1 MKTTS
6 KLLFF
11 SVILLVAACKP
22 ATEMLTVI
30 NSDGTCYRELTI
42 NADSSVMIGETIPSF
57 VAETDSSWTLS
68 WKYSNEDIIHP
79 DFPLTAHKYDSIV
92 RKYSRDTI
100 NDGSMQIIARKDFSS
115 VKEMSEKFR
124 YVKQE
129 KKTNLNPGYYFEK
142 KFRWFYTYYIYRETF
157 DRLQLNFPVPLEK
170 YLKKDEA
177 EYWFN
182 GSPEITKGMT
192 GMEARDYLG
201 DLENNYNNWLLDNY
215 RTFAFDEIAKN
226 YDRLS
231 NPPVTKE
238 RLLALKDTIAPL
250 GKLSIDDEMNDK
262 LEKMLNNYFKTNAFS
277 VFWNGNDS
285 IMKKMEN
292 NFSETLEATLGLNE
306 IRYKLRMPGKILKTN
321 ALVAGGDSLEWKISS
336 NRMITGDYVIEA
348 QSRKTN
354 TWAFILTAFIIC
366 AAIGSFVYKPRK

>member
-1 MKTTS
+1 MKTIY
-6 KLLFF
+6 KIMLF
-11 SVILLVAACKP
+11 SVILLLAACKQSS
-22 ATEMLTVI
+22 EMLTVI
-30 NSDGTCYRELTI
+30 NSDGSCYREITV
-42 NADSSVMIGETIPSF
+42 NADSSMMVGKTKPAF

-79 DFPLTAHKYDSIV
+79 DFPLTAQKYDSLI
-92 RKYSRDTI
+92 RTHGQDTAK
-100 NDGSMQIIARKDFSS
+100 NGSIQLVARHDYAS

-124 YVKQE
+124 YVNQE
-129 KKTNLNPGYYFEK
+129 KKANLNPGYYFEK
-142 KFRWFYTYYIYRETF
+142 KFRWFYTYYTYRETYKK
-157 DRLQLNFPVPLEK
+157 LQLDFPVPLEK
-170 YLKKDEA
+170 YLKNEEA
-177 EYWFN
+177 EYWFK
-182 GSPEITKGMT
+182 GTPDITKGMT
-192 GMEARDYLG
+192 GMEVRDYLG
-201 DLENNYNNWLLDNY
+201 DLESNYNNWLLDNY
-215 RTFAFDEIAKN
+215 RTCTFDEIAKN
-226 YDRLS
+226 YNRLK

-262 LEKMLNNYFKTNAFS
+262 LEKMLNNYFRTNAFS

-292 NFSETLEATLGLNE
+292 NYSETLETTLGLNK
-306 IRYKLRMPGKILKTN
+306 IRYKLRMPGKTMKTT
-321 ALVAGGDSLEWKISS
+321 ALVAGGNILEWNISS

-354 TWAFILTAFIIC
+354 TWAFILSAVIIC

>member
-1 MKTTS
+1 
-6 KLLFF
+6 
-11 SVILLVAACKP
+11 
-22 ATEMLTVI
+22 
-30 NSDGTCYRELTI
+30 
-42 NADSSVMIGETIPSF
+42 
-57 VAETDSSWTLS
+57 
-68 WKYSNEDIIHP
+68 
-79 DFPLTAHKYDSIV
+79 
-92 RKYSRDTI
+92 
-100 NDGSMQIIARKDFSS
+100 
-115 VKEMSEKFR
+115 
-124 YVKQE
+124 
-129 KKTNLNPGYYFEK
+129 
-142 KFRWFYTYYIYRETF
+142 
-157 DRLQLNFPVPLEK
+157 
-170 YLKKDEA
+170 
-177 EYWFN
+177 
-182 GSPEITKGMT
+182 MT